1 VQSSVFVGWSSC
13 LLVACSGAPPDEAA
27 GGAATVAASTGH
39 GSGGAA
45 STSASTVARG
55 SSSPASGSSD
65 ASTSSATGAGGAGF
79 DCLAATGL
87 GGAGEGGAGGAG
99 GACDPPHFATR
110 IVSACIG
117 PDGGFGEDDYPG
129 DVLGPPKG
137 AGDASGSFDVL
148 GLGEGGSIV
157 LAFDGGGI
165 VDGPGAD
172 FIVFENPF
180 FVGGDPQDVYA
191 NPGTVAVSEDGEAWT
206 SFPCTAT
213 AYPWGSCAGWHPV
226 YANASDNS
234 IDPLDPATA
243 GGDAFDL
250 ADIGVAHARF
260 VRITDRPDLPGDFDL
275 DAVAVVNAGC
285 P

>member
-1 VQSSVFVGWSSC
+1 MRSSVFVGWSSC
-13 LLVACSGAPPDEAA
+13 LLVACSGAPPDEVAS
-27 GGAATVAASTGH
+27 GASTGAASTGD
-39 GSGGAA
+39 GSGGAS
-45 STSASTVARG
+45 STSASTAARG
-55 SSSPASGSSD
+55 SSSPASGSSGGST
-65 ASTSSATGAGGAGF
+65 STSSATGAGGAGF
-79 DCLAATGL
+79 DCLAATGF
-87 GGAGEGGAGGAG
+87 GGAGGGGAG

-110 IVSACIG
+110 VVSACIG
-117 PDGGFGEDDYPG
+117 PDGGFGVDDYPG
-129 DVLGPPKG
+129 NVLGPPKG
-137 AGDASGSFDVL
+137 AGAGAGSTDVL

-165 VDGPGAD
+165 VDGPGPD

-180 FVGGDPQDVYA
+180 FVGGDPNDVYA

-275 DAVAVVNAGC
+275 DAIAVVNAGC